1 MIESRLLTRIESKKT
16 QLDGLRPLPAAA
28 VNRLRD
34 QILVEWIYNS
44 NAIEGST
51 ITLQETRLILETGLT
66 VGGKS
71 LREHF
76 EVINHRDAIDYVEDL
91 VASAE
96 PITPFH
102 VRQIHKLVLSRID
115 DENAGRYR
123 ETQVRI
129 AGAGFI
135 PPESWLVPNL
145 MTEWGEWLLAEEQ
158 HSHPIELAAL
168 AHHRLVAIHP
178 FIDGNGRTARL
189 VMNLILMRAGYP
201 PTVIQRINRRQYYR
215 VLDQADAGKSEALVN
230 FVGRAVERSLNLYL
244 EASTPV
250 TSAPSSEEEWIPL
263 REAVEGT
270 PYSQEYLSLL
280 ARTGRIEAVKR
291 GRVWFTTR
299 KAVEEY
305 QKSLER
311 KPNSNPI

>member
-1 MIESRLLTRIESKKT
+1 MIDLRLLARIENKKA
-16 QLDGLRPLPAAA
+16 QLDQLRPLPTAA
-28 VNRLRD
+28 VTRLRD
-34 QILVEWIYNS
+34 QIVVEWIYNS
-44 NAIEGST
+44 NAIEGNT

-66 VGGKS
+66 IGGKS

-91 VASAE
+91 VAKAE
-96 PITPFH
+96 QVTPFH

-129 AGAGFI
+129 AGAAFI
-135 PPESWLVPNL
+135 PPESWLVPNI
-145 MTEWGEWLLAEEQ
+145 MTEWGDWLASEEKQ
-158 HSHPIELAAL
+158 SHPVELAAL

-189 VMNLILMRAGYP
+189 VMNLILMRAGFP

-215 VLDQADAGKSEALVN
+215 VLDQGDSGKPAGLVN

-244 EASTPV
+244 EASMPV
-250 TSAPSSEEEWIPL
+250 ITAPEPEDEWIPL
-263 REAVEGT
+263 REAAVGT

-291 GRVWFTTR
+291 GRVWYTTR
-299 KAVEEY
+299 KTVAEYRKSVE
-305 QKSLER
+305 
-311 KPNSNPI
+311 

>member
-1 MIESRLLTRIESKKT
+1 MIDQRLLTRIENKKA
-16 QLDGLRPLPAAA
+16 QLDRLRPLPTAA
-28 VNRLRD
+28 VTRLRD

-44 NAIEGST
+44 NAIEGNT

-66 VGGKS
+66 IGGKS

-91 VASAE
+91 AARAE
-96 PITPFH
+96 QVTPFH
-102 VRQIHKLVLSRID
+102 VRQIYKLVLSRID

-129 AGAGFI
+129 AGAAFI

-145 MTEWGEWLLAEEQ
+145 MTEWGDWLAIEEKQ
-158 HSHPIELAAL
+158 THPVELAAL

-189 VMNLILMRAGYP
+189 VMNLILLRAGYP
-201 PTVIQRINRRQYYR
+201 PTVIQRINRLQYYR
-215 VLDQADAGKSEALVN
+215 VLDQADSGKPAGLVN

-244 EASTPV
+244 EASMPV
-250 TSAPSSEEEWIPL
+250 ITAPEPEDEWIPL
-263 REAVEGT
+263 REAAVGT

-280 ARTGRIEAVKR
+280 ARTGKIEAVKR
-291 GRVWFTTR
+291 GRVWYTSHR
-299 KAVEEY
+299 AIEVYRESVE
-305 QKSLER
+305 
-311 KPNSNPI
+311 

>member
-1 MIESRLLTRIESKKT
+1 MIEPRLLTRIESKKT
-16 QLDGLRPLPAAA
+16 QLDGLRPLLAAA

-76 EVINHRDAIDYVEDL
+76 EVINHRDAIDFVEEL
-91 VASAE
+91 VASTE

-115 DENAGRYR
+115 DDNSGRYR

-129 AGAGFI
+129 AGAAFT

-145 MTEWGEWLLAEEQ
+145 MTEWGEWLLGEGTS
-158 HSHPIELAAL
+158 SHPVELAAL

-201 PTVIQRINRRQYYR
+201 PTVIQRINHRQYYR
-215 VLDQADAGKSEALVN
+215 VLDQADSGKSVALVN

-244 EASTPV
+244 EACTPV
-250 TSAPSSEEEWIPL
+250 TTLPTPAEEWIPL

-270 PYSQEYLSLL
+270 PYSHEYLSLL

-291 GRVWFTTR
+291 GRVWFTTHNAVVEYR
-299 KAVEEY
+299 KSVND
-305 QKSLER
+305 R
-311 KPNSNPI
+311 

>member
-1 MIESRLLTRIESKKT
+1 MIESRLRTRVETKKA
-16 QLDGLRPLPAAA
+16 QLDQLRPLPSAAA
-28 VNRLRD
+28 ARLRD

-51 ITLQETRLILETGLT
+51 ITIQETRLILETGMT

-91 VASAE
+91 VRSVE
-96 PITPFH
+96 PITPFQ
-102 VRQIHKLVLSRID
+102 VRQIHKLVLSRVD

-123 ETQVRI
+123 ETQVQI
-129 AGAGFI
+129 AGAAFI

-145 MTEWGEWLLAEEQ
+145 MMEWGTWLGFEES
-158 HSHPIELAAL
+158 HLHPIEVAAL
-168 AHHRLVAIHP
+168 AHHKLVAIHP

-201 PTVIQRINRRQYYR
+201 PTVIQRINRRHYYR
-215 VLDQADAGKSEALVN
+215 VLDQADGGQPTPLVN
-230 FVGRAVERSLNLYL
+230 FVGRAVERGLNLYL
-244 EASTPV
+244 EACTPRI
-250 TSAPSSEEEWIPL
+250 TAPLPEAEWIPL
-263 REAVEGT
+263 REAAEGT

-299 KAVEEY
+299 IALNEY
-305 QKSLER
+305 QKSV
-311 KPNSNPI
+311 KVD